1 MNFNSQ
7 IWGCIGSGTAIIFLS
22 GCTGQIDDRP
32 NILFCIAD
40 DASFPHMGREV
51 DWINTPGF
59 DRVADEGLLFS
70 NAYTPNA
77 KSAPSRSCL
86 LTGRNSWQLE
96 EAANHFCYFPSK
108 FKTYPEVLGENGYHV
123 GFTGKGWLPG
133 DPGTLNGIPRELV
146 GKEWSQI
153 KTKPPTRYIS
163 AIDYSANFEA
173 FYNVKPVGK
182 PFCFWY
188 GGHEPHRR
196 YEYGSSIKAGKLPD
210 DIDVVPGFLPDVEEV
225 RTDLLDYALEIEYF
239 DSHLQEILAFLEE
252 KGELDN
258 TIVVV
263 TADNGMPFPRA
274 KSDEYEYSNHVPMAI
289 MWKKG
294 IKKAGRIIDDYI
306 SFVDLTPTF
315 LEVSQI
321 SWHESGMHP
330 TPGKSLRPIFS
341 GRKLK
346 SPFNEFVLIGKERHD
361 VGRPDDQGYPIRGII
376 RDGWLYLK
384 NYSPD
389 LWPAG
394 NPQTGYPTV
403 GGSPTKTWILENRK
417 TPDKGHFWNWSFGKR
432 PAEELYHIEIDP
444 FCLVNLADSTEYDS
458 LKQNIKITMEDELRR
473 QEDPRMFGK
482 GDIFQK
488 YIFSDERWRNG
499 YEKIVIQKRKL
510 VFPWINASD
519 IEPDFEESGSGSGT
533 VTKEH
538 QPLI

>member
-7 IWGCIGSGTAIIFLS
+7 ILGCIGSGTALILLS
-22 GCTGQIDDRP
+22 GCTGGTDERP

-40 DASFPHMGREV
+40 DASYPHMGREAG
-51 DWINTPGF
+51 WINTPGF
-59 DRVADEGLLFS
+59 DRVAEEGLLFS
-70 NAYTPNA
+70 SAYTPNA
-77 KSAPSRSCL
+77 KSAPSRSSL

-108 FKTYPEVLGENGYHV
+108 FITYPEVLGENGYHV
-123 GFTGKGWLPG
+123 GYTGKGWLPG
-133 DPGTLNGIPRELV
+133 DPGTVNGEPRALV
-146 GKEWSQI
+146 GKEWNTI
-153 KTKPPTRYIS
+153 RTKPPTRYIS

-173 FYNVKPVGK
+173 FYNAKPGDK

-196 YEYGSSIKAGKLPD
+196 YEYGSSIEAGKQPD

-239 DSHLQEILAFLEE
+239 DSHLQDILAFLEE
-252 KGELDN
+252 KGDLEN

-274 KSDEYEYSNHVPMAI
+274 KSDEYEYSNHVPLAI
-289 MWKKG
+289 MWEKG
-294 IKKAGRIIDDYI
+294 IRKAGRTIHDYI
-306 SFVDLTPTF
+306 SFVDLAPTF
-315 LEVSQI
+315 LDVSGI
-321 SWHESGMHP
+321 TWSESGMYP
-330 TPGKSLRPIFS
+330 TPGKSLSPLFR
-341 GRKLK
+341 GRKSK
-346 SPFNEFVLIGKERHD
+346 HPFNEFVLIGKERHD
-361 VGRPDDQGYPIRGII
+361 VGRPDDLGYPIRGIV
-376 RDGWLYLK
+376 RNGWLYLK
-384 NYSPD
+384 NYRTD

-417 TPDKGHFWNWSFGKR
+417 TPEKEHFWNWSFGKR
-432 PAEELYHIEIDP
+432 PVEELYHIKIDP
-444 FCLVNLADSTEYDS
+444 FCLVNLADSAEYDS
-458 LKQNIKITMEDELRR
+458 LRSNLINIMEDNLRQ

-499 YEKIVIQKRKL
+499 YEKIVIQKKQL

-519 IEPDFEESGSGSGT
+519 IDPDFEESGSDSET
-533 VTKEH
+533 EPDEQKFN
-538 QPLI
+538 